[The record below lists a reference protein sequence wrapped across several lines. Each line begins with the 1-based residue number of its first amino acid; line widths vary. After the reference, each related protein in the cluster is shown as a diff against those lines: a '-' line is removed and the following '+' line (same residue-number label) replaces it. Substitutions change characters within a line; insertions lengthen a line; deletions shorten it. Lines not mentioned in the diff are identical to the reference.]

1 MSITPRKQVKQRFI
15 GNTTFAY
22 SNILK
27 RSAVLESSLERD
39 YYRWRV
45 FFLNKGEDFI
55 TQPEPIEHH
64 FHGKPSRYTPDG
76 ALVVP
81 DFAYKEEV
89 KYFDVT
95 LRAEFIEKIE
105 YLTQLYMQRNEVF
118 RVVTEKDIR
127 VGHRADN
134 IGQLFPCLHHPAPIE
149 EFKSLTEGL
158 ENAGYTIAQ
167 MVHLASSKNLESI
180 VVKRA
185 IAHRLFT
192 CDLTQE
198 WKKLV
203 LFF

>member
-27 RSAVLESSLERD
+27 RVAVLESSLERD

-64 FHGKPSRYTPDG
+64 FHGKPTRYTPDG

-81 DFAYKEEV
+81 DFVYKEEV

-95 LRAEFIEKIE
+95 LRAEFIEKVE

-118 RVVTEKDIR
+118 RVLTEKDIR

-149 EFKSLTEGL
+149 AFKTLTKGL
-158 ENAGYTIAQ
+158 ENAGYTILKWCTLLQ
-167 MVHLASSKNLESI
+167 
-180 VVKRA
+180 VKTSNQ
-185 IAHRLFT
+185 L
-192 CDLTQE
+192 LLNE
-198 WKKLV
+198 P
-203 LFF
+203 